1 MLISQI
7 YHKYQIPKN
16 LQRHMLEVAAVAS
29 YLVDNTENDKVDKQT
44 VVETALLHDMGN
56 IVKFKDFISP
66 QMKMGE
72 DYWRKVQKKFIQ
84 KYGESAHQATIK
96 IIKEINLVNEKSVIN
111 LLEKVG
117 YTAIIKNGY
126 ISLESRICDYADM
139 CVSPLGIVGFNKR
152 IEDLLER
159 YNLDLN
165 DRGTKIRHDNS
176 LELQKSIQT
185 DLKNIP
191 KQDFSDLIK
200 SLSEYDISLKV

>member
-1 MLISQI
+1 
-7 YHKYQIPKN
+7 
-16 LQRHMLEVAAVAS
+16 MLEVTAVAS

-44 VVETALLHDMGN
+44 ILETALLHDMGN

-66 QMKMGE
+66 HMKMGE
-72 DYWRKVQKKFIQ
+72 DYWRKVQKKFIE
-84 KYGESAHQATIK
+84 KYGKSAHQATIK
-96 IIKEINLVNEKSVIN
+96 IIKEIRLANEKPVLE

-126 ISLESRICDYADM
+126 TSLESRICDYADM
-139 CVSPLGIVGFNKR
+139 CVSPHGIVGFNKR
-152 IEDLLER
+152 IEDLIQR

-165 DRGTKIRHDNS
+165 DLGTKIRHDNS
-176 LELQKSIQT
+176 LELEKSIKT
-185 DLKNIP
+185 NLRNIY